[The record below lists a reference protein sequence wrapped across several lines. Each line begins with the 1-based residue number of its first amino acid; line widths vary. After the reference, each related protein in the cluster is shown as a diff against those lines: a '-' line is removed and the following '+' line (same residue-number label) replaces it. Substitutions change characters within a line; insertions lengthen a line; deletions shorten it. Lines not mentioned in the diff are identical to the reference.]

1 MSSDGL
7 SNEKPII
14 QFKGVTKE
22 YGESSSNKIKFYLD
36 RLKNFQFDLK
46 KVDNAKPFV
55 ALDDVTFDI
64 YQGDG
69 IENNKKSIAFLIL
82 IQDTYKTLEDKEV
95 SKVVDQVINCLENKF
110 GAKLR

>member
-1 MSSDGL
+1 MRRDISVLIDKDIVVGDLVKDIYSS
-7 SNEKPII
+7 
-14 QFKGVTKE
+14 
-22 YGESSSNKIKFYLD
+22 KIKNLIKFEP
-36 RLKNFQFDLK
+36 FD
-46 KVDNAKPFV
+46 V
-55 ALDDVTFDI
+55 

>member
-1 MSSDGL
+1 MIGEVVKDIYSS
-7 SNEKPII
+7 
-14 QFKGVTKE
+14 
-22 YGESSSNKIKFYLD
+22 KIKNLVKFE
-36 RLKNFQFDLK
+36 
-46 KVDNAKPFV
+46 P
-55 ALDDVTFDI
+55 FDI

-95 SKVVDQVINCLENKF
+95 SKVVNQVINSLENKF